1 MNREGLLFPSASST
15 QIVVPV
21 SGVGTAGKAAI
32 FRTIS
37 VELDAEIH
45 PAPS

>member
-1 MNREGLLFPSASST
+1 MNREGLLFPSAFST

-21 SGVGTAGKAAI
+21 SGVGTVGKAPI

-37 VELDAEIH
+37 IGLDAEIH
-45 PAPS
+45 AVPS